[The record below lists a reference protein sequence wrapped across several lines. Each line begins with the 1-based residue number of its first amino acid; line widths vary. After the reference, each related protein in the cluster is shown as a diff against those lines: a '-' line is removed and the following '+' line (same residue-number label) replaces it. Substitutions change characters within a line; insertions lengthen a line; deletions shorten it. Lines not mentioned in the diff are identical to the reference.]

1 MSCLLTITDLSYA
14 YPDGHSALKGISLHI
29 GPGEKVGLVGSNGA
43 GKSTLLLHFNGILQG
58 SGEIEVDGHRVLP
71 ENLGPIRSAVGLV
84 FQDPD
89 DQLFS
94 PTVFEDVA
102 FGPLYMGL
110 PEDEVRRRVEAA
122 LESVGME
129 GRSRRVP
136 HRMSLGEKKLVSIAT
151 VLAMKPRM
159 LALDEPTAA
168 LDARSRRR
176 LTEVLR
182 QLEETI
188 VVATHDLS
196 LVSEVLE
203 RTIVMDDGR
212 LVADGPTQ
220 SILSDSQLLREHGL
234 I

>member
-1 MSCLLTITDLSYA
+1 MSNLLTIKDLSYD
-14 YPDGHSALKGISLHI
+14 YPDGHTALKGISLKVRK
-29 GPGEKVGLVGSNGA
+29 GEKVGLVGSNGA
-43 GKSTLLLHFNGILQG
+43 GKSTLLLHLNGILQG
-58 SGEIEVDGHRVLP
+58 NGEIEVAGCPVTP
-71 ENLGPIRSAVGLV
+71 ENLGVIRSSVGLV

-110 PEDEVRRRVEAA
+110 PEEEVRLRVLAA
-122 LESVGME
+122 LEAVGME
-129 GRSRRVP
+129 SRSDRAP

-151 VLAMKPRM
+151 VLAMQPKL

-176 LTEVLR
+176 LTGVLQR
-182 QLEETI
+182 LEETI

-203 RTIVMDDGR
+203 RTIVLDEGT
-212 LVADGPTQ
+212 LVADGPTR
-220 SILSDSQLLREHGL
+220 SILADSQFLRLHGL

>member
-43 GKSTLLLHFNGILQG
+43 GKSTLLLHLNGILQG
-58 SGEIEVDGHRVLP
+58 SGEIEVDGHRVVP
-71 ENLGPIRSAVGLV
+71 ENLGAIRSAVGLV

-110 PEDEVRRRVEAA
+110 PEEEVQSRVEAA

-136 HRMSLGEKKLVSIAT
+136 HRMSLGEKKLASIAT

-168 LDARSRRR
+168 LDARSRRK

-220 SILSDSQLLREHGL
+220 SILSDFQLLRKHGL
-234 I
+234 V